1 MTIAII
7 MAIVIH
13 MENKEF
19 FDTAFEQAKEY
30 DWHDLQECRDV
41 DPELPALTITT
52 SEGKQIVCYKLK

>member
-13 MENKEF
+13 MENREF

-30 DWHDLQECRDV
+30 NWHDLQECRDV

-52 SEGKQIVCYKLK
+52 REGKEIVCYKLK